1 MSNNSDNTTDLTEE
15 IRDAAQAPKSSDH
28 DGTMTQE
35 RDLRELIEAD
45 RHLSEQRAAT
55 NKAFGLRFAKLV
67 PPGTT

>member
-1 MSNNSDNTTDLTEE
+1 MNNNSQTNLATE

-45 RHLSEQRAAT
+45 RHLSEQRAA
-55 NKAFGLRFAKLV
+55 NSKAFGLRFARFV

>member
-1 MSNNSDNTTDLTEE
+1 MSETNESELTQE
-15 IRDAAQAPKSSDH
+15 IRDAAAAPKSSDH

-45 RHLSEQRAAT
+45 RHLAEQKAT
-55 NKAFGLRFAKLV
+55 KSKTFGLRFARLS

>member
-1 MSNNSDNTTDLTEE
+1 MPDNQNLADE
-15 IRDAAQAPKSSDH
+15 IRDAAASPKSSDH

-45 RHLSEQRAAT
+45 RHLTEQAAA
-55 NKAFGLRFAKLV
+55 KSKRFGLRFAKML